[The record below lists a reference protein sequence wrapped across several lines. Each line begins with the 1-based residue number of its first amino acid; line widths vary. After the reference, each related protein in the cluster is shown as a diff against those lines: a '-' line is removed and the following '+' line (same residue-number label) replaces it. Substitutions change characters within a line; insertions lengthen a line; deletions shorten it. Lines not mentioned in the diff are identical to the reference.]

1 MDSSQLLKRGWPDY
15 LAIAVI
21 AAVVAWQLMVPPVIG
36 IADNGDFPRIMSRFD
51 IGYLSDKYEER
62 YFGYFLDKY
71 RIDKRDH
78 WESKFIS
85 SQTPLVA
92 LAVQINRLISKPGF
106 FDIRAVG
113 AVHLALELAAAWLLL
128 AYAPV
133 NGGFA
138 RGVLIVIA
146 ILILT
151 DVGFVC
157 YFNSFYNEP
166 GTFVFLLLTLGT
178 IFLVLRRPNPGALL
192 LFCVAGL
199 LFITS
204 KPQNVGLGLILAIY
218 ALRLG
223 ALRSGRAWRWGC
235 AGAALCLF
243 SGSVV
248 FYALKSADII
258 TKPSYYISVFYEI
271 LRFSPDPRRDLIELG
286 LDPNL
291 AKYTGT
297 IPFPLESPKNDPDF
311 QRAFFDRMSF
321 GKVIRFHLR
330 HPVRFLTAMERSAKY
345 APLLR
350 PALGNYEISAGH
362 RPFST
367 SQSFDLWSRA
377 YKAYAPG
384 SLLGFACF
392 FAVNLT
398 GILLLY
404 WRMRTKYHRLLLEL
418 QLAWLL
424 MAVVQFLSVVI
435 AQGDYEPV
443 KHLFLF
449 NLLVNICFAGALI
462 WLADRAQHALRSV
475 RLRSAFQDALPA
487 RFKPRRL
494 AAGSTP

>member
-36 IADNGDFPRIMSRFD
+36 IADNGDFPRVMSRFD

-62 YFGYFLDKY
+62 YFAYFLDKY

-92 LAVQINRLISKPGF
+92 AAMQINRLISKSGF

-113 AVHLALELAAAWLLL
+113 MVHLVLELAAAWLLL

-133 NGGFA
+133 HGRFA
-138 RGVLIVIA
+138 RGFLIGIAVLM
-146 ILILT
+146 LT
-151 DVGFVC
+151 DAGFVS

-178 IFLVLRRPNPGALL
+178 IFLVLQRPSPGALL

-199 LFITS
+199 CFITS
-204 KPQNVGLGLILAIY
+204 KPQNVGLGVILAIY
-218 ALRLG
+218 AIRLITLRTG
-223 ALRSGRAWRWGC
+223 KVWSWAC

-248 FYALKSADII
+248 FYALKSAEII
-258 TKPSYYISVFYEI
+258 TKPSYYISVFYQI
-271 LRFSPDPRRDLIELG
+271 LRFSPDPRRDLTELD
-286 LDPNL
+286 LDPGL

-297 IPFPLESPKNDPDF
+297 IPFPLESPKNDPGF

-321 GKVIRFHLR
+321 GKVIGFHLR
-330 HPVRFLTAMERSAKY
+330 HPVRFLGAMERSAQY

-362 RPFST
+362 RPFTT
-367 SQSFDLWSRA
+367 SQSFDLWSRV

-384 SLLGFACF
+384 SLLGFSCF
-392 FAVNLT
+392 FAVNLA
-398 GILLLY
+398 GIILLY
-404 WRMRTKYHRLLLEL
+404 WKKRAQHHRLLLEL
-418 QLAWLL
+418 QLALLL
-424 MAVVQFLSVVI
+424 MAVIQFLSVVI

-449 NLLVNICFAGALI
+449 NLLAKICFASDLI
-462 WLADRAQHALRSV
+462 WLADRAQHALRSA
-475 RLRSAFQDALPA
+475 RLQSAFQHALPA
-487 RFKPRRL
+487 RFKPRRF
-494 AAGSTP
+494 AAGSAS